1 MAERSSVFSNGS
13 FPCSADVFSVRQ
25 SDWPNEA
32 IMDAQKQTALALG
45 GGAVLGAA
53 HVGVLRA
60 LDELHIPI
68 AMISGTS
75 IGAFIA
81 SLFAFGKS
89 WQEIREIALGL
100 DWLDLSGPVLSQYG
114 LLSNRKFG
122 DIVNRLLGHKTIE
135 DASIP
140 LFMIATDIG
149 TGKEVVFRKGDVASA
164 VMASSCIPGV
174 FRPVDYCGALLVDGV
189 LVENVPVSPLLAC
202 DGVRV
207 VCVDLLG
214 RHAFKKPE
222 NIVGLLLN
230 AFYSTITNTTAIQ
243 TGKADLSIIPDL
255 SAFSLVDT
263 SRVSD
268 IMDIGYRDAY
278 SALSVWLDRANAGRK
293 LD

>member
-1 MAERSSVFSNGS
+1 MHV
-13 FPCSADVFSVRQ
+13 Q
-25 SDWPNEA
+25 
-32 IMDAQKQTALALG
+32 QQTSLALG
-45 GGAVLGAA
+45 GGAALGAA

-81 SLFAFGKS
+81 ALFAFGKS
-89 WQEIREIALGL
+89 WQEIRDIALEL
-100 DWLDLSGPVLSQYG
+100 DWFDLSGLTLSQYG

-122 DIVNRLLGHKTIE
+122 DLVNRLLGHKTIE
-135 DASIP
+135 DATIP
-140 LFMIATDIG
+140 LSMVATDIG
-149 TGKEVVFRKGDVASA
+149 TGKEVVIGTGDVASA

-174 FRPVDYCGALLVDGV
+174 FRPVDYCGAMLVDGV
-189 LVENVPVSPLLAC
+189 LVENVPVSPLLVHEGA
-202 DGVRV
+202 RV

-222 NIVGLLLN
+222 NIIGLLLN

-243 TGKADLSIIPDL
+243 TGKADLCIMPEL

-263 SRVSD
+263 SRASE

-278 SALSVWLDRANAGRK
+278 SALKVWLEQVNARMGA
-293 LD
+293 